1 MVHAFF
7 FSMTWT
13 FNSILVLFLMKIA
26 ATGRA
31 EKEGKSFAN
40 VGVMAHAS
48 EGDIFETEAGRSRVQ
63 DQSEIHSVILLQ

>member
-1 MVHAFF
+1 
-7 FSMTWT
+7 
-13 FNSILVLFLMKIA
+13 MKIA